1 MRQDGMVEGALVASH
16 KIQSRGK
23 NFKNYPPCEHCG
35 KMGHPPYRCWKRLDV
50 KCSKCNHF
58 GHEAVICKNK
68 FENHEAGAGV
78 VNEEEEDQL
87 FVATCFSK
95 LKPTE
100 IAKVRIGNG
109 DQILVEGKGIVFIK
123 TSSGNK
129 TISDV
134 LYVPDIDQSLLSF
147 CQLVEKGYKL
157 SFEDKHCFINDGAGK
172 EVLNITMRGKHFSFD
187 PMEDVSVKHEKY
199 HRLEKLEDD
208 PLIVKVQAICEPARF
223 KGAFNVPK
231 GIEAIEEF
239 SMFQKNKMGKFK
251 FKMQIKQ
258 EEMPKGFNS
267 QGLHSRRE
275 VNLVHYKPKDE
286 SLDLFTRSLS
296 VIKCGIPKF
305 CSF

>member
-1 MRQDGMVEGALVASH
+1 MVTRFLLKEKELFS
-16 KIQSRGK
+16 
-23 NFKNYPPCEHCG
+23 
-35 KMGHPPYRCWKRLDV
+35 
-50 KCSKCNHF
+50 SKQ
-58 GHEAVICKNK
+58 V
-68 FENHEAGAGV
+68 
-78 VNEEEEDQL
+78 
-87 FVATCFSK
+87 
-95 LKPTE
+95 
-100 IAKVRIGNG
+100 
-109 DQILVEGKGIVFIK
+109 
-123 TSSGNK
+123 
-129 TISDV
+129 
-134 LYVPDIDQSLLSF
+134 
-147 CQLVEKGYKL
+147 QLVEKGYKL